1 LLMNKAGFPDGT
13 GIPQITLTSTPD
25 YLDIC
30 KYLQHQLAEQGIEM
44 NIEISP
50 PASVKELKAQAKLSF
65 FRASWIADYPDAENY
80 LSMFYSKNF
89 CPQGPNYTHFS
100 NREFDRLYEQAMSV
114 VGDSLRYELYRK
126 MEKIVMD
133 EAPVIILYYD
143 QVLRF
148 VQKNVAGIGSNPMN
162 LLILK
167 NVRKS

>member
-1 LLMNKAGFPDGT
+1 
-13 GIPQITLTSTPD
+13 
-25 YLDIC
+25 
-30 KYLQHQLAEQGIEM
+30 
-44 NIEISP
+44 
-50 PASVKELKAQAKLSF
+50 
-65 FRASWIADYPDAENY
+65 
-80 LSMFYSKNF
+80 
-89 CPQGPNYTHFS
+89 
-100 NREFDRLYEQAMSV
+100 MSV